1 MGRWL
6 RRTTNLV
13 FLAVCVVAAGCAT
26 TVPYTG
32 PGPYPQ
38 LERGTPVP
46 PVDFLGNV
54 LALPLKLLLWS
65 WRFDVHYVSP
75 ETEAQLVAYLDARD
89 LPALEDTK
97 FRLNQYR
104 PAQDLARL
112 VKNRHVAWPY
122 RLLLGFPVT
131 LVFDVLLPGR
141 LLPWGDYYNPWTN
154 TVHLYS
160 DHVAI
165 ALHEAGHAHDFAGR
179 GLKGTYSAARL
190 IPFVDLYQEYQA
202 TDEAIEYLKDSGN
215 RTAALG
221 AYRILYPAYGTYVG
235 SYVLPPIGTVVG
247 ALIGHARGRQRA
259 WEKRAFYERFD
270 AAQRELEYKTSP

>member
-1 MGRWL
+1 MIAMHTRAACL
-6 RRTTNLV
+6 LLS
-13 FLAVCVVAAGCAT
+13 LALAGCAT
-26 TVPYTG
+26 AVPYTG
-32 PGPYPQ
+32 PGPHPQ
-38 LERGTPVP
+38 LERGAPVP
-46 PVDFLGNV
+46 PIDFLGNV

-65 WRFDVHYVSP
+65 WKFDVHHISP
-75 ETEAQLVAYLDARD
+75 DTEAQLVAYLDARE

-122 RLLLGFPVT
+122 RLLVGLPVT

-160 DHVAI
+160 DHPAI
-165 ALHEAGHAHDFAGR
+165 ALHEAGHAHDTAGR
-179 GLKGTYSAARL
+179 RLKGTYSALRL

-202 TDEAIEYLKDSGN
+202 STEAIGYLEHEVPGVEDE
-215 RTAALG
+215 RAA
-221 AYRILYPAYGTYVG
+221 YKILYPAYGSYAG
-235 SYVLPPIGTVVG
+235 SYLVAPIGTVVG
-247 ALIGHARGRQRA
+247 VLIGHVTGRGKAARTKA
-259 WEKRAFYERFD
+259 TAPPAP
-270 AAQRELEYKTSP
+270 AAPHGPPAPPTP